1 MAYVDASKRDKIKA
15 ALKQVIP
22 AHWRYSV
29 RVYNHSSV
37 SLTVTQVDQAFMDG
51 VTESDH
57 VLEEF
62 KNFGVF
68 KFNHHWPK
76 TICTG
81 ASLQLMERIVEAMNT
96 DNYREDSEHPD
107 TTHVG
112 HYVDIYFGKSQ
123 EQPLKVLTDDEVQAI
138 VKKLPGEVAE
148 RKLERMLAKVEKAG
162 SADTPTTD
170 KPTVDLNW

>member
-1 MAYVDASKRDKIKA
+1 MGYVDAAKREKIKT

-51 VTESDH
+51 VTESEN

-81 ASLQLMERIVEAMNT
+81 ASLALMERIVEAMNT

-112 HYVDIYFGKSQ
+112 HYVDIYFGRSQ
-123 EQPLKVLTDDEVQAI
+123 EQPLKVLTADEVQAA
-138 VKKLPGEVAE
+138 VKKQPDEVAE
-148 RKLERMLAKVEKAG
+148 RKLERTLAKVEKAK
-162 SADTPTTD
+162 SSELSTTD